1 MSTNLDLYLERAAQA
16 QAEADA
22 ATLDNVR
29 DRCIRSA
36 NAWIVMAERVER
48 MERQRVENEAA
59 KASVTAG

>member
-29 DRCIRSA
+29 DRCMRSA

-59 KASVTAG
+59 KASLTTG